1 MGAVH
6 PRRECTRQVEQ
17 PDGVWKALVQFPE
30 HKEIWLLL
38 KQPMPPGETWTVRVT
53 ESFVSVRGSPIG
65 NREATFTTFTPPP

>member
-1 MGAVH
+1 
-6 PRRECTRQVEQ
+6 
-17 PDGVWKALVQFPE
+17 VQFPE

-53 ESFVSVRGSPIG
+53 ESFVSVHGSPIG